1 MSAGFRKACLAPR
14 ETERLASGEV
24 EGSKLPPPAY
34 SGIDSASGARGN

>member
-24 EGSKLPPPAY
+24 EGSKLPAY

>member
-24 EGSKLPPPAY
+24 EGSLF
-34 SGIDSASGARGN
+34 GD